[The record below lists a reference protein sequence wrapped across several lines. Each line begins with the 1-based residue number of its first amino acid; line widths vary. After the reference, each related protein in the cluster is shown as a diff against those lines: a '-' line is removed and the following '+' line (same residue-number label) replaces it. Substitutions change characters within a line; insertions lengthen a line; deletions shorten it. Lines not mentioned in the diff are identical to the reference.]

1 MMARAGFAHMWIMRA
16 VYFALCLATV
26 LFGLVPLDTAPRGWA
41 GPDLLLALT
50 FAWAV
55 RCPGYVPA
63 PLVAA
68 VFLLA
73 DLMFQRP
80 PGLWAALALLASERF
95 RARAAAL
102 LPASFLLEWLEV
114 AAALAV
120 MTLLYRLTL
129 GIVAV
134 DQPPPSLSM
143 SQMAATV
150 AVYPL
155 VVGFSALALG
165 VRKTVQ
171 PDMLAPE
178 AR

>member
-1 MMARAGFAHMWIMRA
+1 MDRTGSARLWIMRA
-16 VYFALCLATV
+16 LYVALCLAAV
-26 LFGLVPLDTAPRGWA
+26 LFALVPLDTAPRGWA

-55 RCPGYVPA
+55 RCPGFVPA

-68 VFLLA
+68 AFLLA
-73 DLMFQRP
+73 DLVFQRP

-95 RARAAAL
+95 RTRAAAL

-114 AAALAV
+114 AIVLAV
-120 MTLLYRLTL
+120 MTILYRLTL
-129 GIVAV
+129 GIMAV

-155 VVGFSALALG
+155 VVGLSALAFG

-171 PDMLAPE
+171 PDMLAPG